1 MKDRLLDT
9 VLAAFTTATYYFV
22 QLGFEARGVQRD
34 WRIPLAG
41 IVSAVVV
48 GVLLRYILTKAW
60 WGITPL
66 RRRFVDKAALEGL
79 WLEILDRRG
88 EQHYSIVEFKYDPRS
103 EVDHFSMQGWSYFPG
118 GVQHSNWHT
127 RYMRIK
133 SIAGGFDVDYIYE
146 VEDSKKRG
154 YGESSYKFRLA
165 QPPKF
170 TSGEGYYLAAEEV
183 PLARCPYEL
192 VVIDER
198 LKIQLGA
205 EGESLNTRES
215 RERFIHL
222 AHTRYN
228 GRANKKQTSSE
239 AHSAE

>member
-9 VLAAFTTATYYFV
+9 VLAALTTAAYYFV
-22 QLGFEARGVQRD
+22 QLGLEARGVPRD

-41 IVSAVVV
+41 IASAVLV

-66 RRRFVDKAALEGL
+66 RRWFVDKAALEGL

-88 EQHYSIVEFKYDPRS
+88 EQHYSIVEFKYDS
-103 EVDHFSMQGWSYFPG
+103 KSQVDCFSMHGWSYFPDG
-118 GVQHSNWHT
+118 AQHSNWHT

-133 SIAGGFDVDYIYE
+133 SISGGFDVDYIYE
-146 VEDSKKRG
+146 VEGSKKRG
-154 YGESSYKFRLA
+154 YGESSYKLQPA
-165 QPPKF
+165 KPPKV

-198 LKIQLGA
+198 LRIQLGA

-222 AHTRYN
+222 VHTRYK
-228 GRANKKQTSSE
+228 GVANQ
-239 AHSAE
+239 